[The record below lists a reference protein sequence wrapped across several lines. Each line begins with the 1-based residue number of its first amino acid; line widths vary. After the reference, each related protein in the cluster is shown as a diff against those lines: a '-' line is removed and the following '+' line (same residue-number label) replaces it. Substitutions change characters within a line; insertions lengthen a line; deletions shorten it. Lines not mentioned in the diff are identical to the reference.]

1 MSSDPWRRQHNRD
14 IDGCFG
20 SGQGGYDKN
29 VGKKGAKSIRYV
41 ECDMCIS
48 GKECRSLA
56 QHRYNLRQAGRM
68 S

>member
-1 MSSDPWRRQHNRD
+1 MISDPWRRPFNREL
-14 IDGCFG
+14 DGCFG

-29 VGKKGAKSIRYV
+29 IGKKGAKSIRFV

-48 GKECRSLA
+48 GKQCRSLA
-56 QHRYNLRQAGRM
+56 QHRYNTKKSGAW